1 MNIVILKHSNDGR
14 QFLFGV
20 PEGKTATA
28 SSTPSAPATALRP
41 QRILWQQCN
50 RCLAK
55 NSLWRWSSGD
65 IAWRSGMKQSKKPV
79 RAYFE
84 GEEGVFVFRPIRKV
98 LGKDKQ
104 KMNKLTFSERRR
116 LSAEFEKW
124 ADENDVM
131 KKPESVIAYLQSIG
145 AIDADKA
152 REVLKSEAD

>member
-1 MNIVILKHSNDGR
+1 
-14 QFLFGV
+14 
-20 PEGKTATA
+20 
-28 SSTPSAPATALRP
+28 
-41 QRILWQQCN
+41 
-50 RCLAK
+50 
-55 NSLWRWSSGD
+55 
-65 IAWRSGMKQSKKPV
+65 MKQSKKSV

-84 GEEGVFVFRPIRKV
+84 GEEGVFVFRPISKV

-124 ADENDVM
+124 ADENDAM